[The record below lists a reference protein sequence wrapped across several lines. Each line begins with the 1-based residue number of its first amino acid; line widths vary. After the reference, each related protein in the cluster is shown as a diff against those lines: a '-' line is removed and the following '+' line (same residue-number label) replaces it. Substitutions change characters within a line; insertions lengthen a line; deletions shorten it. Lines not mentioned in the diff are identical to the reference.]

1 MRIGILTGGGDVP
14 GLNAAIKAVVNRAA
28 EHGHEVIGLRRGW
41 AGLLYVNPDDPASL
55 EEFSQPM
62 DPNWVR
68 TIDRSGGTVLHS
80 SRTHPGKVKA
90 GDVPDFLTPP
100 DGARGTVRLHA
111 ACDRRPRGVRHRR
124 SHPDRR

>member
-28 EHGHEVIGLRRGW
+28 EQGHEVLGLRRGW
-41 AGLLYVNPDDPASL
+41 AGLLYVDPDDPASL
-55 EEFSQPM
+55 QEFSQPL
-62 DPNWVR
+62 DPAWVR

-90 GDVPDFLTPP
+90 EEGEEAAEAPAAEDAVAKPP
-100 DGARGTVRLHA
+100 AEGEEASA
-111 ACDRRPRGVRHRR
+111 
-124 SHPDRR
+124 